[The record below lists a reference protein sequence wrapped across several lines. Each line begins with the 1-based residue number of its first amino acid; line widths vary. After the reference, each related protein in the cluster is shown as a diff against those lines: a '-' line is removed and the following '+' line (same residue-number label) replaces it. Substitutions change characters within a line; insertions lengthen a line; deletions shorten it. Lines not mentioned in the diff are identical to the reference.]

1 MSALDLPTFLYLLR
15 DALAPYRDSGV
26 DLSGSQITS
35 ICRGL
40 AVAQVQAEQMQIMIG
55 QTSPIVID
63 PADEKVVSILRYRS
77 RTTSP
82 PPPRPHPGGGSAA

>member
-1 MSALDLPTFLYLLR
+1 MSELSLPMFLYLLR
-15 DALAPYRDSGV
+15 DALVPYRDSGV

-40 AVAQVQAEQMQIMIG
+40 AVAQVQAEQMQIMLG
-55 QTSPIVID
+55 QTSPVIID

-77 RTTSP
+77 RPTS